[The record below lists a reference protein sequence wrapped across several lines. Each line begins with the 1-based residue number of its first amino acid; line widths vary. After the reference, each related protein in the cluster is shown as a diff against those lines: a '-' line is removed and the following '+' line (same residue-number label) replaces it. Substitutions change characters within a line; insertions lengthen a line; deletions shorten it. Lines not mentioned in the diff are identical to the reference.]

1 MQTQR
6 LGIWAG
12 LVSSK
17 KTIFK
22 PCTLVL
28 GRNIVLPVEF
38 LAAVWCSFSPG
49 GPLKVKYSI
58 EKSTFMDFELYRE
71 KQWVKLVD
79 SNVNRSKA
87 FRNNLVARLITCS
100 AFSNILSFA
109 RELPIC
115 KKGKRRRPVSW
126 KKKERQKEHFLGKRH
141 TFRDFVWGHLQT
153 RRLRHFSVF
162 CLQSPPAIWDLN
174 KHSNLL
180 LLTLY
185 RIQSAFDKTR
195 WQNNELNCWQNV
207 TLRSVLIFNSFTT
220 WIPNEKCKKLD
231 ALGDAIRYAQNTHN
245 ICKKS
250 PRYEKDMPKIRP
262 I

>member
-28 GRNIVLPVEF
+28 GRKIVLPVEF
-38 LAAVWCSFSPG
+38 LAAVLCSFSPG

-87 FRNNLVARLITCS
+87 FRNNLVANNLEAKRSEVVWLPGPLPALPSPASSPLPRSCPS
-100 AFSNILSFA
+100 A
-109 RELPIC
+109 
-115 KKGKRRRPVSW
+115 KKWKRRAQVYWR
-126 KKKERQKEHFLGKRH
+126 KMKERQKLIKRPYSWEKIHF
-141 TFRDFVWGHLQT
+141 
-153 RRLRHFSVF
+153 
-162 CLQSPPAIWDLN
+162 
-174 KHSNLL
+174 
-180 LLTLY
+180 
-185 RIQSAFDKTR
+185 
-195 WQNNELNCWQNV
+195 
-207 TLRSVLIFNSFTT
+207 
-220 WIPNEKCKKLD
+220 
-231 ALGDAIRYAQNTHN
+231 
-245 ICKKS
+245 
-250 PRYEKDMPKIRP
+250 
-262 I
+262 